1 MVPFVVTLIVA
12 TVLSSAWCAGEGVR
26 GLVRGRGPTDR
37 SVMFGAVG
45 LVAAL
50 ALAAGLRFLLVPPH
64 HAMYLDEPWYAEA
77 ACNLATRGEL
87 VLCEETWSGTA
98 CLAYEKAIGWPVLLS
113 AWTMLV
119 GCHTTVGI
127 DINRVV
133 GVLTVVLVA
142 AATLS
147 LGGRWWQVAF
157 AAILAAAH
165 PVHVAWSATGETNVA
180 AAAALIAGLCGALI
194 FVERGRW
201 HGAAL
206 AVSGLALSTAMRPE
220 SAVPALVASAVVA
233 VAARAEALRRLSVAG
248 AIGVV
253 SAASAIAGM
262 RLWAMNESI
271 SGGAF
276 LSVGNILRHG
286 VLLAHGEAFQ
296 VHGIVALLA
305 IGGVLA
311 CVCAERHRGAWL
323 LLCAGLSAA
332 LMALAYDRFHE
343 RMLLGATAALLPL
356 TPFAFDWLPVRFA
369 RWLGV
374 GAVAIVLAVLWRD
387 ALVSASH
394 PPETQLLET
403 RIAARVGRLAL
414 DRDALFVAEQPTV
427 LAAAGITR
435 VMSTQRALSD
445 EAELR
450 LAVRDGQPVYFLCDM
465 NCETG
470 FQGGVTPPMCG
481 QVLERFSLLPV
492 AEESLHGR
500 AYVLYRIAGPGGD
513 DRPVPT
519 CPRASPAAV
528 Q

>member
-1 MVPFVVTLIVA
+1 MVPFVVTLILA
-12 TVLSSAWCAGEGVR
+12 TVLGSAWCAAEGVVGR
-26 GLVRGRGPTDR
+26 WAANRSALLVGA
-37 SVMFGAVG
+37 VALAAAVG
-45 LVAAL
+45 LAV
-50 ALAAGLRFLLVPPH
+50 GLRFFLVPPH

-87 VLCEETWSGTA
+87 VLCEETWIGAA
-98 CLAYEKAIGWPVLLS
+98 CLPYEKAIGWPVLLS
-113 AWTMLV
+113 AWTKLV

-147 LGGRWWQVAF
+147 LGGRWWQSAF
-157 AAILAAAH
+157 AATLAAAH

-201 HGAAL
+201 CGAAL
-206 AVSGLALSTAMRPE
+206 AVSGLALSTAIRPE
-220 SAVPALVASAVVA
+220 SAIPALVASAVVA
-233 VAARAEALRRLSVAG
+233 LAARAGALQRLSVTA

-276 LSVGNILRHG
+276 LSVGNVLRHG
-286 VLLAHGEAFQ
+286 SLLAQGEALQ
-296 VHGIVALLA
+296 VRGIVALLA
-305 IGGVLA
+305 IGGALA
-311 CVCAERHRGAWL
+311 CVRTPRRGGAL
-323 LLCAGLSAA
+323 LLLGAGLTAA
-332 LMALAYDRFHE
+332 LVALAYDRFHE
-343 RMLLGATAALLPL
+343 RMLLGATVAFLPL
-356 TPFAFDWLPVRFA
+356 TPFAFDWLPARFA
-369 RWLGV
+369 RGLGA
-374 GAVAIVLAVLWRD
+374 GAVVAVLTVLWRD

-403 RIAARVGRLAL
+403 RIAASVGRLAL
-414 DRDALFVAEQPTV
+414 DLDALFIAEQPTV
-427 LAAAGITR
+427 LAAAGIAR
-435 VMSTQRALSD
+435 VMSTQRALAD
-445 EAELR
+445 EAKLGQA
-450 LAVRDGQPVYFLCDM
+450 LSDGRAVYFLCDM

-470 FQGGVTPPMCG
+470 FQGGVTPPLCG

-492 AEESLHGR
+492 AEESLHSR
-500 AYVLYRIAGPGGD
+500 AYVLYRVAAPGGD
-513 DRPVPT
+513 DHPVPT

-528 Q
+528 E